1 MEIPKIERKADVKA
15 SADTIFKIIDDDP
28 NYAKWNIVI
37 NEVIT
42 LEPGKYHFKTNV
54 GDVYSTRM
62 ETIPNK
68 KIYATME
75 GSPISGFEYLLN
87 PKGDLVEVTIGVEFE
102 DPNQEA
108 ILGAAG
114 DVFRDCVKNY
124 SEFIEAGGNPEDYNK
139 KKGK

>member
-1 MEIPKIERKADVKA
+1 
-15 SADTIFKIIDDDP
+15 
-28 NYAKWNIVI
+28 
-37 NEVIT
+37 
-42 LEPGKYHFKTNV
+42 
-54 GDVYSTRM
+54 M

-68 KIYATME
+68 KVYAKME

-87 PKGDLVEVTIGVEFE
+87 PKGDFVEVKIGVEFE

-114 DVFRDCVKNY
+114 DVFIDCVKKY
-124 SEFIEAGGNPEDYNK
+124 SEFVEAGGNPEEYNK